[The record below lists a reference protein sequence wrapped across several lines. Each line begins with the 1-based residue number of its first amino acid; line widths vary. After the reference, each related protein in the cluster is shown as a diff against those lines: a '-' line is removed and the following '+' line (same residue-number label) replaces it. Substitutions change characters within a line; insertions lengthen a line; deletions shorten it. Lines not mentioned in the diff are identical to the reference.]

1 MVRFFKGRAPVEE
14 DFMSQQAKLRSMSG
28 DVLRRYQRELDAEI
42 SDPDRLAAVY
52 GHAFASSD
60 TKRQAGV
67 VAAMAS
73 AMLKVPNAAVNVI
86 TGEDQEPVAWV
97 ADGQLVTD
105 PKVVPA
111 RESFCV
117 NVITTG
123 REMAVEDAREHPLV
137 CDSRFVADGCV
148 ISYLGVPIAN
158 RSGII
163 VGSLCVFESGPR
175 QWSTADVGML
185 TQLSMVLTR
194 ALPR

>member
-1 MVRFFKGRAPVEE
+1 
-14 DFMSQQAKLRSMSG
+14 MSQQAKLRSMSG
-28 DVLRRYQRELDAEI
+28 DVLRRYQRELDAEV

-52 GHAFASSD
+52 GAAFACAD

-67 VAAMAS
+67 VAMMAS
-73 AMLKVPNAAVNVI
+73 SMLKVPNAAVNVI
-86 TGEDQEPVAWV
+86 TAEEQEPVAWIT
-97 ADGQLVTD
+97 DGQLITD

-123 REMAVEDAREHPLV
+123 REMAVENAREHPLV
-137 CDSRFVADGCV
+137 CNSRFALEGEV

-158 RSGII
+158 RSGVI
-163 VGSLCVFESGPR
+163 VGSLCVFEPSQR
-175 QWSTADVGML
+175 QWKPADVGML

-194 ALPR
+194 ALPQ